1 MTDEIVE
8 RCLMVKPEVFVYNI
22 PPRNTARGYRAADWN
37 LSLPNW
43 TGRLRCVALGKKL
56 DIRLEDKTS
65 GELFAAC
72 PVEQYPGTS
81 VEAVTDSSRYFV
93 VCVQDSGRK
102 AYIGIGFADR
112 ADSFDLN
119 VTLQDHFKYLKKESE
134 AVKTLADPGPK
145 LDLAFKA
152 GQTIRINIPSK
163 KQGDK
168 DQGDGGEDE
177 EPQAAKARVV
187 IGGGLGLGLPP
198 PPGGNRIPGP
208 PGTLNLTPMQSPS
221 EPRAPVIPKS
231 NSSNLDLLGD
241 LMGGVGISS
250 AQAPPNPPVND
261 LLGGVG
267 VSAPPA
273 ATIPQQPAAP
283 PAGSSR
289 PSDDLW
295 GDFESATKASG
306 SWTTF

>member
-1 MTDEIVE
+1 MVE
-8 RCLMVKPEVFVYNI
+8 RCLLVKPEVFVYNI

-37 LSLPNW
+37 LSTPNW
-43 TGRLRCVALGKKL
+43 TGRLRCVAKGKKL

-72 PVEQYPGTS
+72 PVEQYPGVS

-134 AVKTLADPGPK
+134 ATASVADPGPK

-163 KQGDK
+163 K
-168 DQGDGGEDE
+168 GDGEE
-177 EPQAAKARVV
+177 EPQATSSAAQARPRAMGGAV
-187 IGGGLGLGLPP
+187 GGGAGGLVGLPP
-198 PPGGNRIPGP
+198 PPGGAGGRIPGP
-208 PGTLNLTPMQSPS
+208 PVPGTSSLTPMQSPS
-221 EPRAPVIPKS
+221 EPLAPVIPKS

-241 LMGGVGISS
+241 LMGGGPANPAS
-250 AQAPPNPPVND
+250 NPP
-261 LLGGVG
+261 
-267 VSAPPA
+267 APVA
-273 ATIPQQPAAP
+273 AAAP
-283 PAGSSR
+283 TTITSN
-289 PSDDLW
+289 DDLW

-306 SWTTF
+306 NWTTF

>member
-1 MTDEIVE
+1 MADDIVE
-8 RCLMVKPEVFVYNI
+8 RCLLVKPEVFVYNI

-37 LSLPNW
+37 LSTPNW

-72 PVEQYPGTS
+72 PVEQYPGVS

-134 AVKTLADPGPK
+134 ATKTLADPGPK

-163 KQGDK
+163 K
-168 DQGDGGEDE
+168 GEAEE
-177 EPQAAKARVV
+177 EPQATAQARPRGV
-187 IGGGLGLGLPP
+187 GGGLGAGGLVGLPP
-198 PPGGNRIPGP
+198 PPGGRIPGP
-208 PGTLNLTPMQSPS
+208 PAPGIPGMSNLTPMQSPS
-221 EPRAPVIPKS
+221 EPLAPVIPKS

-241 LMGGVGISS
+241 LMGGVTV
-250 AQAPPNPPVND
+250 AP
-261 LLGGVG
+261 
-267 VSAPPA
+267 SAPQAAAAASPALTTAAAA
-273 ATIPQQPAAP
+273 ATPN
-283 PAGSSR
+283 
-289 PSDDLW
+289 DDLW

>member
-1 MTDEIVE
+1 MVE
-8 RCLMVKPEVFVYNI
+8 RCLLVKPEVFVYNI

-37 LSLPNW
+37 LSTPNW
-43 TGRLRCVALGKKL
+43 TGRLRCVAKGKKL

-72 PVEQYPGTS
+72 PVEQYPGVS

-134 AVKTLADPGPK
+134 ATASVADPGPK

-163 KQGDK
+163 K
-168 DQGDGGEDE
+168 GDGEE
-177 EPQAAKARVV
+177 EPQATSSAAQARPRAM
-187 IGGGLGLGLPP
+187 GGGGGAGLVGLPP
-198 PPGGNRIPGP
+198 PPGGAGGRIPGP
-208 PGTLNLTPMQSPS
+208 PVPGTSSLTPMQSPS
-221 EPRAPVIPKS
+221 EPLAPVIPKS

-241 LMGGVGISS
+241 LMGGGPANPAS
-250 AQAPPNPPVND
+250 NPP
-261 LLGGVG
+261 
-267 VSAPPA
+267 APA
-273 ATIPQQPAAP
+273 AAAP
-283 PAGSSR
+283 TTITSN
-289 PSDDLW
+289 DDLW

-306 SWTTF
+306 NWTTF

>member
-1 MTDEIVE
+1 MADDIVE
-8 RCLMVKPEVFVYNI
+8 RCLLVKPEVFVYNI

-37 LSLPNW
+37 LSTPNW
-43 TGRLRCVALGKKL
+43 TGRLRCVAKGKKL

-72 PVEQYPGTS
+72 PVEQYPGVS

-134 AVKTLADPGPK
+134 ATASVADPGPK

-163 KQGDK
+163 KGD
-168 DQGDGGEDE
+168 GEDE
-177 EPQAAKARVV
+177 PQATAQARPRGMGGGGV
-187 IGGGLGLGLPP
+187 GGGLMGLPP
-198 PPGGNRIPGP
+198 PPGGRIPGP
-208 PGTLNLTPMQSPS
+208 PVPGTSNLTPMQSPS
-221 EPRAPVIPKS
+221 EPLAPVIPKS

-241 LMGGVGISS
+241 LM
-250 AQAPPNPPVND
+250 APAPIPSQPPTIT
-261 LLGGVG
+261 
-267 VSAPPA
+267 APAPA
-273 ATIPQQPAAP
+273 N
-283 PAGSSR
+283 
-289 PSDDLW
+289 DDLW

-306 SWTTF
+306 NWTTF